1 MPRDYM
7 CRKCGR
13 SHQPPT
19 GKKCRLE
26 EVVDELEEVV
36 DEVED
41 GVDTVEDG
49 EDTMPLLRQLKRQM
63 DAMEENMKEMQEA
76 RRVET
81 EERNSA
87 VVPVESQQ
95 QNSAAGSDMQIV
107 HSATLRNDI
116 RAMQRAAQRIAQFK
130 DDQLEEDELGATN
143 KSTSNGKKS
152 GSLLVAADRVDN
164 RIDWPHMYVT
174 RGSAGSRIPVPYKE
188 LKVDEFVF
196 GFLEMLD
203 SPKFKWDREMM
214 LKIFKM
220 LMQDSMDFAWENARG
235 FYGLLGVDVE
245 SGVKEWTDTEAIR
258 DMRMLHS
265 RIVLP
270 EKKETKEV
278 KKGGAQRNNR
288 QNLRC
293 CALYQKKACEQGRD
307 HPPFTHACSYCTQVT
322 GMSYRHPEVDCFRKS
337 IDE

>member
-36 DEVED
+36 DEL
-41 GVDTVEDG
+41 EDG

-81 EERNSA
+81 EERNST
-87 VVPVESQQ
+87 VVAAEPQQ
-95 QNSAAGSDMQIV
+95 QDSAASSDMQIV
-107 HSATLRNDI
+107 DSTTLRNYI
-116 RAMQRAAQRIAQFK
+116 RAMQKAAQRIAQFK

-143 KSTSNGKKS
+143 KSKSNGKKS

-174 RGSAGSRIPVPYKE
+174 RSQRGAG
-188 LKVDEFVF
+188 F
-196 GFLEMLD
+196 
-203 SPKFKWDREMM
+203 
-214 LKIFKM
+214 
-220 LMQDSMDFAWENARG
+220 
-235 FYGLLGVDVE
+235 
-245 SGVKEWTDTEAIR
+245 
-258 DMRMLHS
+258 
-265 RIVLP
+265 
-270 EKKETKEV
+270 
-278 KKGGAQRNNR
+278 
-288 QNLRC
+288 RC
-293 CALYQKKACEQGRD
+293 LI
-307 HPPFTHACSYCTQVT
+307 
-322 GMSYRHPEVDCFRKS
+322 KS
-337 IDE
+337 